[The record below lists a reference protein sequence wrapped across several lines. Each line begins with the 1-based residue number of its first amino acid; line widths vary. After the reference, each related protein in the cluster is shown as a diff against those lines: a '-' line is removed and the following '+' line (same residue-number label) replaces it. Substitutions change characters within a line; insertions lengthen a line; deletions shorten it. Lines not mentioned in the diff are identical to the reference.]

1 MDALQSGVVELL
13 RSRRGGDSGNKDDGA
28 TLALVIEGGGMRGM
42 LSATMASVLADQ
54 GLVDAVD
61 LVVGTS
67 AGAANATA
75 VAAGTIGAFSE
86 SYASVFASPEYIG
99 AGRMLRR
106 KSMVDTR
113 GITARSAELFEW
125 SLALR
130 DGAPRLAAVATDV
143 VTAKA
148 VPLTD
153 FTDPTD
159 LADSVIASSQLPL
172 AGGLPVTVRGRRWL
186 DGGLVEAVPV
196 ASAAALGATH
206 AIVLVTRPFG
216 TAPTYGP
223 ADRVIERYLR
233 RVNPELGDLY
243 HSRPDRY
250 RASVA
255 EMRAGNYAG
264 VHTLTFAPDADGPIP
279 GRTET
284 DVDLLRAAR
293 QAATATATRM
303 LAEAGLV

>member
-1 MDALQSGVVELL
+1 MDALQSGVAELL
-13 RSRRGGDSGNKDDGA
+13 RSRLGGNGRDNGDEA

-42 LSATMASVLADQ
+42 LSATMASVLADH
-54 GLVDAVD
+54 GLVDAID

-113 GITARSAELFEW
+113 GITTRSSELFEW

-143 VTAKA
+143 VTAKS

-153 FTDPTD
+153 FSDATD

-186 DGGLVEAVPV
+186 DGGLIEAVPV

-216 TAPTYGP
+216 TAPSYGP

-243 HSRPDRY
+243 RTRPERY
-250 RASVA
+250 RSTVA
-255 EMRAGNYAG
+255 EMRAGSHAG
-264 VHTLTFAPDADGPIP
+264 VHTLTFAPGAGDPIP

-293 QAATATATRM
+293 DAAVATATRR

>member
-1 MDALQSGVVELL
+1 VDALQSGVVELL
-13 RSRRGGDSGNKDDGA
+13 RSRLGGDRGSTGDGA
-28 TLALVIEGGGMRGM
+28 RLALVIEGGGMRGM
-42 LSATMASVLADQ
+42 LSATMASVLADH
-54 GLVDAVD
+54 GVVDAVD
-61 LVVGTS
+61 LVIGTS

-113 GITARSAELFEW
+113 GITTRSSELFEW

-130 DGAPRLAAVATDV
+130 DDAPRLAAVATDIE
-143 VTAKA
+143 TAKA

-153 FTDPTD
+153 FADATD
-159 LADSVIASSQLPL
+159 LAESVIASSQLPL
-172 AGGLPVTVRGRRWL
+172 AGGLPVTVRDRRWL

-216 TAPTYGP
+216 TAPGYGS

-233 RVNPELGDLY
+233 RVNPDLGDLY
-243 HSRPDRY
+243 RSRPDRY
-250 RASVA
+250 RSTVA
-255 EMRAGNYAG
+255 EMRAGSHAG
-264 VHTLTFAPDADGPIP
+264 VHTLTFAPDAGDPIP

-293 QAATATATRM
+293 EAAVATATRM

>member
-1 MDALQSGVVELL
+1 M
-13 RSRRGGDSGNKDDGA
+13 
-28 TLALVIEGGGMRGM
+28 
-42 LSATMASVLADQ
+42 
-54 GLVDAVD
+54 
-61 LVVGTS
+61 
-67 AGAANATA
+67 
-75 VAAGTIGAFSE
+75 
-86 SYASVFASPEYIG
+86 FASPEYIG

-113 GITARSAELFEW
+113 GITTRSSDLFEW

-153 FTDPTD
+153 FADATD

-186 DGGLVEAVPV
+186 DGGLIEAVPV

-216 TAPTYGP
+216 TAPSYGP

-243 HSRPDRY
+243 RSRPDRY
-250 RASVA
+250 RSTVA
-255 EMRAGNYAG
+255 EMRAGSYAG
-264 VHTLTFAPDADGPIP
+264 VQTLTFAPGADDPIP

-284 DVDLLRAAR
+284 HVDLLRAAR
-293 QAATATATRM
+293 DAAVATATRR

>member
-1 MDALQSGVVELL
+1 MVELL
-13 RSRRGGDSGNKDDGA
+13 RSRLGRDRGTKRDEA

-42 LSATMASVLADQ
+42 LSATMAATLADR
-54 GLVDAVD
+54 GLLDAVD

-113 GITARSAELFEW
+113 GITTRSSELFEW

-143 VTAKA
+143 VTAKS

-153 FTDPTD
+153 FADATD
-159 LADSVIASSQLPL
+159 LAESVIASSQLPL

-206 AIVLVTRPFG
+206 AIVLATRPFG
-216 TAPTYGP
+216 TAPSYGP

-233 RVNPELGDLY
+233 RVNPELGELY
-243 HSRPDRY
+243 RTRPERY
-250 RASVA
+250 RSSVA
-255 EMRAGNYAG
+255 EMRSGSYAG
-264 VHTLTFAPDADGPIP
+264 VHTLTFAPDAADPIP

-293 QAATATATRM
+293 QAAVDTATRT
-303 LAEAGLV
+303 LGAAGLA

>member
-1 MDALQSGVVELL
+1 MDATQSGVVELL
-13 RSRRGGDSGNKDDGA
+13 RSRLGGHGGNKDDGA

-42 LSATMASVLADQ
+42 LSATMAAVLADQ
-54 GLVDAVD
+54 GVVDAVD

-130 DGAPRLAAVATDV
+130 EAAPRLAAVATDV
-143 VTAKA
+143 MTAKA

-153 FTDPTD
+153 FTGPTD
-159 LADSVIASSQLPL
+159 LTDSVIASSQLPL

-216 TAPTYGP
+216 TAPAYGP
-223 ADRVIERYLR
+223 ADRVIERYLH
-233 RVNPELGDLY
+233 RVNPELGGLY
-243 HSRPDRY
+243 RGRPERY
-250 RASVA
+250 RSTVA
-255 EMRAGNYAG
+255 QMRAGSYAG
-264 VHTLTFAPDADGPIP
+264 VSTLTFAPDADDPIP

-284 DVDLLRAAR
+284 DVDLLRVAREAA
-293 QAATATATRM
+293 AATATRM
-303 LAEAGLV
+303 LAQAGLA

>member
-1 MDALQSGVVELL
+1 MDALQSGVVDLL
-13 RSRRGGDSGNKDDGA
+13 RSRLGGDRGEKSDEA

-42 LSATMASVLADQ
+42 LSATMAAVLAER
-54 GLVDAVD
+54 GVLDAVD

-113 GITARSAELFEW
+113 GITTRSSELFEW

-130 DGAPRLAAVATDV
+130 EGAPRLAAVATDV
-143 VTAKA
+143 MTAES

-153 FTDPTD
+153 FADATD
-159 LADSVIASSQLPL
+159 LAESVIASSQLPL

-216 TAPTYGP
+216 TAPGYGP

-233 RVNPELGDLY
+233 RVNPELGELY
-243 HSRPDRY
+243 RTRPERY
-250 RASVA
+250 RSSVA
-255 EMRAGNYAG
+255 EMRAGSFAG
-264 VHTLTFAPDADGPIP
+264 AHTLTFAPGAGDPIP

-284 DVDLLRAAR
+284 DVELLRAAR
-293 QAATATATRM
+293 EAAVATATRM

>member
-1 MDALQSGVVELL
+1 
-13 RSRRGGDSGNKDDGA
+13 
-28 TLALVIEGGGMRGM
+28 MRGM
-42 LSATMASVLADQ
+42 LSATMAAVLADQ

-153 FTDPTD
+153 FSDPTD

-186 DGGLVEAVPV
+186 DGGLIEAVPV

-216 TAPTYGP
+216 TAPSYGP

-233 RVNPELGDLY
+233 RVNPELGELY
-243 HSRPDRY
+243 RTRPERY
-250 RASVA
+250 RSTVA
-255 EMRAGNYAG
+255 EMRAGNCAG
-264 VHTLTFAPDADGPIP
+264 VHTLTFAPDAGDPIP

-293 QAATATATRM
+293 QAATGTATRM